1 MKEPLFSGVCT
12 ALVTPFK
19 NNKINFPLLSEII
32 EWQLQSGVK
41 TFVISGTTGE
51 APTLSDQEK
60 IDLFRYIKYHF
71 GNNCTIIAGTGS
83 NNTEH
88 TIELSKAAEGIGVDG
103 ILVVTPYYNKANS
116 DGLYAHYEIIARSIN
131 LPIIL
136 YNVPSRTGVDIPID
150 VYKQLSQ
157 VPNIVGTKEASVDIV
172 KQAKIHAA
180 CGTDLSVWAG
190 NDDQIVP
197 SMVLGG
203 SGVISVLSN
212 ICPTETCKMVDAALT
227 GNYKDA
233 TNMQLQL
240 APLITLL
247 FSDINPMPVKYA
259 MQCIGFDCGDCRL
272 PLTCPTP
279 LLKNKIRDYF
289 QKEMHH

>member
-1 MKEPLFSGVCT
+1 M
-12 ALVTPFK
+12 
-19 NNKINFPLLSEII
+19 
-32 EWQLQSGVK
+32 
-41 TFVISGTTGE
+41 
-51 APTLSDQEK
+51 
-60 IDLFRYIKYHF
+60 
-71 GNNCTIIAGTGS
+71 
-83 NNTEH
+83 
-88 TIELSKAAEGIGVDG
+88 
-103 ILVVTPYYNKANS
+103 
-116 DGLYAHYEIIARSIN
+116 
-131 LPIIL
+131 
-136 YNVPSRTGVDIPID
+136 PSRTGVDIPID

-247 FSDINPMPVKYA
+247 FSDINPIPVKYA